1 MSNHQT
7 SNNSLV
13 RRRGQKQRQQT
24 TPTTKQKS
32 LVLNS
37 KQYKEAIS
45 TIQKLDR
52 TKRRISHF
60 NKILLIIAIICV
72 GNNVYTILL
81 NRQHHHKINE
91 NNNAAEASSN
101 NGGSTAGGVISSVLG
116 EAFQSLQ
123 QSNNFF
129 PNKGKGSSLF
139 GSSSSSSANTNN
151 GMVVPKNTLQD
162 FGSYPNIFNITEDM
176 RNDFH
181 PIIKIPLRKKEKGI
195 KKNDGVN
202 QAIGED
208 GTSCAEEIESKQN
221 GHNNRFWS
229 WIGQRRNGSNSSSC
243 TTTPNNNKMNEMY
256 DYIIKDYTGQKSK
269 NNDGNDNKVV
279 LQGGK
284 KVPQL
289 LSSKEEAIEYAKYQ
303 KQSREYDVGRYD
315 EDRRGM
321 YTSSL
326 FSMTKGKPSRT
337 LHVGLDIGGPIDTK
351 VYAFTHGTIHSVGYN
366 PPLGDY
372 GNVMVIEHTLP
383 NDTIVYALYGH
394 LSAKSIRGKYVGQKI
409 KKGQVIG
416 YLGNTAENGGWTGMI
431 CV

>member
-1 MSNHQT
+1 MSNNQT
-7 SNNSLV
+7 SNNNNL

-72 GNNVYTILL
+72 GNNGYTILL
-81 NRQHHHKINE
+81 NRQHHKINE
-91 NNNAAEASSN
+91 NNNAAEGSS
-101 NGGSTAGGVISSVLG
+101 NGGSRAGGVISSVLG

-123 QSNNFF
+123 RSNNFF
-129 PNKGKGSSLF
+129 PKNGKESSLF
-139 GSSSSSSANTNN
+139 GSSSSANTNN

-162 FGSYPNIFNITEDM
+162 FGSYPNILNITEDM

-195 KKNDGVN
+195 KKNDDVN
-202 QAIGED
+202 QPIGENSK
-208 GTSCAEEIESKQN
+208 SCAEGKQN
-221 GHNNRFWS
+221 GNNNRFRS
-229 WIGQRRNGSNSSSC
+229 WIGQRRNKSNSSSC
-243 TTTPNNNKMNEMY
+243 TTTTPNKKMNEMY

-326 FSMTKGKPSRT
+326 FSMTKGRTSRT

-383 NDTIVYALYGH
+383 NDTMVYALYGH

-416 YLGNTAENGGWTGMI
+416 YLGNTAENGGWTGMY
-431 CV
+431 V

>member
-1 MSNHQT
+1 MSKNQT
-7 SNNSLV
+7 SNNNL

-91 NNNAAEASSN
+91 NNNAAEGSS

-123 QSNNFF
+123 RSNANNF
-129 PNKGKGSSLF
+129 PKNGKGSSLF

-151 GMVVPKNTLQD
+151 EMVVPKDKLQD

-195 KKNDGVN
+195 KKNDDVN
-202 QAIGED
+202 QPIGENSK
-208 GTSCAEEIESKQN
+208 SCAEGKQN
-221 GHNNRFWS
+221 G
-229 WIGQRRNGSNSSSC
+229 
-243 TTTPNNNKMNEMY
+243 NNN
-256 DYIIKDYTGQKSK
+256 
-269 NNDGNDNKVV
+269 
-279 LQGGK
+279 
-284 KVPQL
+284 
-289 LSSKEEAIEYAKYQ
+289 
-303 KQSREYDVGRYD
+303 
-315 EDRRGM
+315 
-321 YTSSL
+321 TSY
-326 FSMTKGKPSRT
+326 K
-337 LHVGLDIGGPIDTK
+337 
-351 VYAFTHGTIHSVGYN
+351 
-366 PPLGDY
+366 
-372 GNVMVIEHTLP
+372 
-383 NDTIVYALYGH
+383 
-394 LSAKSIRGKYVGQKI
+394 
-409 KKGQVIG
+409 
-416 YLGNTAENGGWTGMI
+416 
-431 CV
+431 